1 MLSTLKGKG
10 FDCLATLVSI
20 KMEHPQ
26 PLHVCTN
33 VCIIYAYTGAGLIR
47 VLKSVIS
54 RRTLAVGGDELEA
67 CSCLT

>member
-26 PLHVCTN
+26 PLQVSTN
-33 VCIIYAYTGAGLIR
+33 VYIIYAQTGAGLIR
-47 VLKSVIS
+47 VGNIGL
-54 RRTLAVGGDELEA
+54 ELEPEPE
-67 CSCLT
+67 LEPKPE